1 MRFLDLQLLR
11 FGPFAD
17 RFLNFTVDGIDLHLL
32 HGSNEAGKSTTL
44 RAVTGLLFGIP
55 ETTRD
60 HHTHDMRDLR
70 IGARLESR
78 VSGQLQVIRRK
89 GRKNT
94 LLDAN
99 EQPLDDATL
108 APFLGGINRE
118 LFESLFGLSHGS
130 LVQGGLD
137 LLAGR
142 GEVGESLFGAGL
154 GVRGIHSLR
163 SKLQQEADA
172 LFTPGA
178 QKRPLNLALKQFQD
192 AKKRATQLL
201 LRPQQWQELQKR
213 LQEAE
218 NELTERERNQV
229 EISAELQRLQR
240 LKRVLPQLRT
250 REELLSRRQALG
262 QVRLLTESCTSERTQ
277 ALQSLQSSRL
287 QARKRQD
294 ERQRCEQ
301 ERALLQVPEALLA
314 QEVMLEKLRDRLG
327 AHRKAMS
334 DLPGL
339 AAKVTAAHEEARR
352 ILRELGHADTLDDVE
367 RLRIDVVAQERIRRL
382 AQEGARQETELARAQ
397 KDVAEARQTLL
408 TLQRSQETL
417 PPHRDAGALHR
428 AVVEIRR
435 RGDLEAQLQTLE
447 TESTIL
453 REQANQ
459 QLAALWLWQGPLEQS
474 TTLPLPPRETVERYR
489 GDFERLANERRLN
502 EEQREKASE
511 QLEKTTA
518 RIAAL
523 EARGAVPSEAE
534 LNAARSQ
541 RDTLWRQIRAAWLEN
556 APVTNAD
563 KLANAYE
570 QAGRQADI
578 AADQLWHN
586 AERAAKH
593 AALRMERSR
602 YMADI
607 ARLDAQLDEVAG
619 RETAQ
624 QSAWCSLWQAAG
636 ITPLPPVEMRSWL
649 DRHASLAELTIQ
661 LRDKETTRVGLLAEI
676 ERHRERCSRLLADL
690 DAPVATAKESLAEL
704 LQRAEHLAADL
715 GAVETK
721 HSQMHRDS
729 EKAANEIQIRQET
742 LVKCEHSL
750 QAWRAQWGQAV
761 RPLGLDAEAGCTEAE
776 AMLGGLS
783 RLFHQLDTARSDQN
797 RIDHI
802 GSDASQFAAEVA
814 ELVNSC
820 APDLAGMAPDAAAAE
835 LVNRLTKGKEARR
848 DRDNLDARLR
858 QLHKELEELQRDQ
871 EDAQTT
877 LARLQTQAEVD
888 TPEALE
894 TAEQRSREYR
904 DLTTRLADVEERLLT
919 EGLSLETLLTQA
931 QAVDADQLPA
941 AIAALEET
949 SAVCDRECTRC
960 REQVWQL
967 RNELSAMDGRSQ
979 AADVNAEAQE
989 ALAQIKAQVE
999 TYTRLKL
1006 SALLL
1011 NREIES
1017 YRKRNQGPIMERA
1030 GAFFRRM
1037 TLNAFMDL
1045 SIGFAENDQ
1054 MMLLCVRADGR
1065 KVPVEGLS
1073 EGTRDQ
1079 LYLALRLAS
1088 LERYVE
1094 QGDPPPLVVDDI
1106 LINFDDQRAGATLV
1120 LLGELAEKTQVLFFT
1135 HHRRLLELAR
1145 EVIPGE
1151 RFREHDLDQ
1160 FLLD

>member
-17 RFLNFTVDGIDLHLL
+17 RLLNFTVDGSDLHLL

-60 HHTHDMRDLR
+60 HHTYDMRDLR

-78 VSGQLQVIRRK
+78 VNGQLQVIRRK

-99 EQPLDDATL
+99 EQPLDDAILT
-108 APFLGGINRE
+108 PFLGGINRE
-118 LFESLFGLSHGS
+118 LFETLFGLSHES
-130 LVQGGLD
+130 LVRGGQD

-154 GVRGIHSLR
+154 GIRGIHALR
-163 SKLQQEADA
+163 SKLQLETDA

-178 QKRPLNLALKQFQD
+178 QKRPLNLALKQFQE

-218 NELTERERNQV
+218 NELTEREHNQAKV
-229 EISAELQRLQR
+229 SAELQRLQR

-250 REELLSRRQALG
+250 REELLSRQQALG
-262 QVRLLTESCTSERTQ
+262 QVRLLPESCAIERAQ
-277 ALQSLQSSRL
+277 ALQRLHSSELQT
-287 QARKRQD
+287 RKRQD

-314 QEVMLEKLRDRLG
+314 QEAMLERLRDRLG
-327 AHRKAMS
+327 AYRKAMS

-339 AAKVTAAHEEARR
+339 TAKVTAAHEEALR
-352 ILRELGHADTLDDVE
+352 ILRELGHTDTLDDVE
-367 RLRIDVVAQERIRRL
+367 KLRIDVASQERIRRL
-382 AQEGARQETELARAQ
+382 AQEGTRLETELARAQ
-397 KDVAEARQTLL
+397 KDSAEARQTLL
-408 TLQRSQETL
+408 KLKRFQEVL
-417 PPHRDAGALHR
+417 PPHRDASALQR
-428 AVVEIRR
+428 AVAEIRR

-447 TESTIL
+447 TESATL

-459 QLAALWLWQGPLEQS
+459 QLAALWLWQGPLEQAAA
-474 TTLPLPPRETVERYR
+474 LPLPPRETVERYR
-489 GDFERLANERRLN
+489 SDLESLANERQLT
-502 EEQREKASE
+502 EERRKKASE
-511 QLEKTTA
+511 QLEKTTTH
-518 RIAAL
+518 ITAL
-523 EARGAVPSEAE
+523 EARGVVPSEAE
-534 LNAARSQ
+534 LHTARSQ
-541 RDTLWRQIRAAWLEN
+541 RDTLWRQIRTAWLEK
-556 APVTNAD
+556 APTAD
-563 KLANAYE
+563 IDSLASTYE
-570 QAGRQADI
+570 QAGKQADM
-578 AADQLWHN
+578 AADQLWQN
-586 AERAAKH
+586 AERAAQH
-593 AALRMERSR
+593 AALCIERTR
-602 YMADI
+602 HMDDI
-607 ARLDAQLDEVAG
+607 ARLEAQLDELAG

-624 QSAWCSLWQAAG
+624 QSAWCDLWQGAS
-636 ITPLPPVEMRSWL
+636 IVPLPPAEMRSWL
-649 DRHASLAELTIQ
+649 ERHASLAELILQ
-661 LRDKETTRVGLLAEI
+661 LKNKETAHTGLLAEI
-676 ERHRERCSRLLADL
+676 ERHRERCSLLLADL
-690 DAPVATAKESLAEL
+690 NAPVATVKESLAEL
-704 LQRAEHLAADL
+704 LQRTEQFAADL
-715 GAVETK
+715 GTVETQR
-721 HSQMHRDS
+721 SQLQRDL
-729 EKAANEIQIRQET
+729 EKAANDVGARQET
-742 LVKCEHSL
+742 LDQCKRAL
-750 QAWRAQWGQAV
+750 QDWHAQWGQAV
-761 RPLGLDAEAGCTEAE
+761 RSLGLDSEAGCAEAE

-783 RLFHQLDTARSDQN
+783 RLFHQLDAARSDQN

-814 ELVNSC
+814 ELVHTC

-835 LVNRLTKGKEARR
+835 LVNRLTKGKETRR
-848 DRDNLDARLR
+848 DRNNLDARLK
-858 QLHKELEELQRDQ
+858 QLHKELEELRRDQ
-871 EDAQTT
+871 EDAQAT
-877 LARLQTQAEVD
+877 LARLQAQAEVD

-894 TAEQRSREYR
+894 AAEQRSREYR
-904 DLTTRLADVEERLLT
+904 GLTTRLTDIEEQLLT
-919 EGLSLETLLTQA
+919 EGLSLVTLLTQA

-941 AIAALEET
+941 DIARLEET
-949 SAVCDRECTRC
+949 SAACAREGTRC

-967 RNELSAMDGRSQ
+967 RNELNTMDGRSQ
-979 AADVNAEAQE
+979 AADANAEAQE
-989 ALAQIKAQVE
+989 ALAEIKAQVE

-1011 NREIES
+1011 SREIEA

-1030 GAFFRRM
+1030 GEFFRRM
-1037 TLNAFMDL
+1037 TLNAFTEL

-1054 MMLLCVRADGR
+1054 MVLLCVRADGR

-1094 QGDPPPLVVDDI
+1094 GDPPPLVVDDI
-1106 LINFDDQRAGATLV
+1106 LINFDDQRAGATLA

-1145 EVIPGE
+1145 EVIPGK
-1151 RFREHDLDQ
+1151 RFQEHDLDQ
-1160 FLLD
+1160 FALD